1 MKIERVERSRT
12 LLHQGFLKVL
22 EFVSSLKVTRGDEEH
37 DFDVVREVC
46 IVGGSVA
53 GILVDVANKRVLVIR
68 QYREPVT
75 QYMDYGRPGIIDE
88 AVAGMVDENE
98 DGDAAFIREMKEETG
113 VVLHEHDIKD
123 SFRYFPSPGY
133 SSECT
138 EVFLAET
145 SSNTVI
151 PEVLSGGLPLEGEI
165 IEPLWLTF
173 AEIRDLWR
181 SNELRDGKLLL
192 ALWEAGVLTKERSQ

>member
-22 EFVSSLKVTRGDEEH
+22 EFVSSLKVTRGDEESE
-37 DFDVVREVC
+37 FDIAREVC

-53 GILVDVANKRVLVIR
+53 GILVDVVNKRVLVIR
-68 QYREPVT
+68 QYREPVA
-75 QYMDYGRPGIIDE
+75 QYAHGKGLIIE
-88 AVAGMVDENE
+88 AVAGMIDDTDES
-98 DGDAAFIREMKEETG
+98 GDEAFIREMKEETG

-151 PEVLSGGLPLEGEI
+151 PEALSGGLPLEGEI

-192 ALWEAGVLTKERSQ
+192 ALWEAGVLTKGRSQ